1 MRDPEHEDEVL
12 GKAYDSRLMGRLWA
26 FTRPHSRL
34 VLATCALFPAV
45 ALLELSQPYLIKIAI
60 DDHILRRD
68 WAGLGGV
75 AALFLLVLVALYA
88 LRATQA
94 YLTQLT
100 GQRVI
105 HDLRAALFA
114 HLQRQDARFYDRS
127 PVGRLMTRVLND
139 GEAIQELFTSGA
151 VALLGDVVVLTGVVV
166 IMLGMNW
173 KLALVTFA
181 LVPLLVLAAVYFR
194 LRARDSYRVVRTRLA
209 RMNAF
214 LQESLQGM
222 SVIQLFARE
231 ARERETFGQLSGAL
245 RAGQFRSTFYDAS
258 LYATVE
264 ALGSAAVAL
273 LLWYG
278 GGQVVTGALTFGGL
292 VAFLEY
298 TGRFFLPI
306 RDLGAKYTVMQ
317 AAMVSAERIFALLD
331 TQPSITSPPRGNG
344 SSGMQLQGEAQPK
357 ASRADIRKDAP
368 VATPPSADSS
378 SGVQS
383 LGEAQPKASRADT
396 RKEAPVATPQTPAIE
411 FRNVWFAYEG
421 EQWVLRDC
429 SFTLASGERVAL
441 VGPTGEGK
449 TTIARLMIRA
459 YDVVRGRVLVD
470 GVDVREWNLQTL
482 RRHVGLVPQEVFL
495 FSGTVEDNLRLA
507 GNGAVDR
514 PAIERALE
522 AANAERFVAALP
534 RGLREELRE
543 RGVNLSQGQRQ
554 LLAIARA
561 IIYNPRVLALDEAT
575 SSIDP
580 ESEAL
585 VRVGLARLLE
595 GRTSLVIA
603 HRLSTIQ
610 RADRILVLHRG
621 EIREA
626 GGHAEL
632 LALGG
637 LYSRLY
643 ELQFGL
649 GRT

>member
-1 MRDPEHEDEVL
+1 
-12 GKAYDSRLMGRLWA
+12 
-26 FTRPHSRL
+26 
-34 VLATCALFPAV
+34 
-45 ALLELSQPYLIKIAI
+45 
-60 DDHILRRD
+60 
-68 WAGLGGV
+68 
-75 AALFLLVLVALYA
+75 
-88 LRATQA
+88 
-94 YLTQLT
+94 
-100 GQRVI
+100 
-105 HDLRAALFA
+105 
-114 HLQRQDARFYDRS
+114 
-127 PVGRLMTRVLND
+127 
-139 GEAIQELFTSGA
+139 
-151 VALLGDVVVLTGVVV
+151 
-166 IMLGMNW
+166 
-173 KLALVTFA
+173 
-181 LVPLLVLAAVYFR
+181 
-194 LRARDSYRVVRTRLA
+194 
-209 RMNAF
+209 
-214 LQESLQGM
+214 
-222 SVIQLFARE
+222 
-231 ARERETFGQLSGAL
+231 
-245 RAGQFRSTFYDAS
+245 
-258 LYATVE
+258 
-264 ALGSAAVAL
+264 
-273 LLWYG
+273 
-278 GGQVVTGALTFGGL
+278 
-292 VAFLEY
+292 EY

-317 AAMVSAERIFALLD
+317 AAMVSAERVFALLD
-331 TQPSITSPPRGNG
+331 THPTIVSTG
-344 SSGMQLQGEAQPK
+344 QLLDEAQPQ
-357 ASRADIRKDAP
+357 ASRAP
-368 VATPPSADSS
+368 F
-378 SGVQS
+378 GEVQP
-383 LGEAQPKASRADT
+383 QASRADT
-396 RKEAPVATPQTPAIE
+396 KSEVPAAPPRRMPIPAVE

-429 SFTLASGERVAL
+429 SFTLAPGEQVAL

-459 YDVVRGRVLVD
+459 YDVSRGQVLVD
-470 GVDVREWNLQTL
+470 GVDVREWELRTL

-507 GNGAVDR
+507 GRGDADSAAIAGAL
-514 PAIERALE
+514 A

-534 RGLREELRE
+534 RGLGEELRE

-585 VRVGLARLLE
+585 VRVGLGRLLE

-621 EIREA
+621 RIREA

-649 GRT
+649 GRA

>member
-1 MRDPEHEDEVL
+1 MREPGQEDEVL
-12 GKAYDSRLMGRLWA
+12 GKAYDARLMRRLWA
-26 FTRPHSRL
+26 FTRPHTRL

-45 ALLELSQPYLIKIAI
+45 AVLELIQPYLIKVAI

-75 AALFLLVLVALYA
+75 AALFLLVLLGLYA
-88 LRATQA
+88 LRAAQA

-139 GEAIQELFTSGA
+139 GEAIQELFTSGL
-151 VALLGDVVVLTGVVV
+151 VSLLGDVVVLTGVVV

-181 LVPLLVLAAVYFR
+181 LVPLLVLAAAYFR
-194 LRARDSYRVVRTRLA
+194 VRARDSYRVVRTRLA

-231 ARERETFGQLSGAL
+231 ARERETFAQLSGAL

-298 TGRFFLPI
+298 TGRFYLPI

-317 AAMVSAERIFALLD
+317 AAVVSAERIFGLLD
-331 TQPSITSPPRGNG
+331 THPSITSPTPADG
-344 SSGMQLQGEAQPK
+344 SVDRQLQGEAQPK
-357 ASRADIRKDAP
+357 ASRADTK
-368 VATPPSADSS
+368 
-378 SGVQS
+378 
-383 LGEAQPKASRADT
+383 
-396 RKEAPVATPQTPAIE
+396 KEAPVATPPTPTPAVE
-411 FRNVWFAYEG
+411 FKNVWFAYEG

-429 SFTLASGERVAL
+429 SFTIAPGERVAL

-470 GVDVREWNLQTL
+470 GVDVREWDLQTL

-495 FSGTVEDNLRLA
+495 FSGTVEDNLRLT

-580 ESEAL
+580 ESEAR

-649 GRT
+649 GRS

>member
-1 MRDPEHEDEVL
+1 MREPGQEDEVL
-12 GKAYDSRLMGRLWA
+12 GKAYDARLMRRLWA
-26 FTRPHSRL
+26 FTRPHTRL

-45 ALLELSQPYLIKIAI
+45 ALLELIQPYLIKVAI

-75 AALFLLVLVALYA
+75 AALFLLVLLALYA
-88 LRATQA
+88 LRAAQA

-114 HLQRQDARFYDRS
+114 HLQSQDARFYDRS

-139 GEAIQELFTSGA
+139 GEAIQELFTSGL
-151 VALLGDVVVLTGVVV
+151 VSLLGDVVVLTGVVV

-181 LVPLLVLAAVYFR
+181 LVPLLVLAAAYFR
-194 LRARDSYRVVRTRLA
+194 VRARDSYRVVRTRLA

-231 ARERETFGQLSGAL
+231 ARERETFAQLSGAL

-298 TGRFFLPI
+298 TGRFYLPI

-317 AAMVSAERIFALLD
+317 AAVVSAERIFGLLD
-331 TQPSITSPPRGNG
+331 TRPSITSPVPADGG
-344 SSGMQLQGEAQPK
+344 PGVQVLGEAQPE
-357 ASRADIRKDAP
+357 ASRFA
-368 VATPPSADSS
+368 S
-378 SGVQS
+378 
-383 LGEAQPKASRADT
+383 GEAQPKASRADT
-396 RKEAPVATPQTPAIE
+396 KKEAPVATPPTPTPAVE
-411 FRNVWFAYEG
+411 FKNVWFAYEG

-429 SFTLASGERVAL
+429 SFTLAPGERVAL

-459 YDVVRGRVLVD
+459 YEVVRGRVLVD
-470 GVDVREWNLQTL
+470 GVDVREWDLQTL

-580 ESEAL
+580 ESEAR

-649 GRT
+649 GRS

>member
-1 MRDPEHEDEVL
+1 MRDPEPEDEVL
-12 GKAYDSRLMGRLWA
+12 GKAYDARLMGRLWG
-26 FTRPHSRL
+26 FTRPHMRL
-34 VLATCALFPAV
+34 VLATCALFPAI

-75 AALFLLVLVALYA
+75 AGLFLLVLVALYA
-88 LRATQA
+88 LRAAQA

-114 HLQRQDARFYDRS
+114 QLQRQDARFYDRS
-127 PVGRLMTRVLND
+127 PVGRLMTRILND

-173 KLALVTFA
+173 QLALVTFA
-181 LVPLLVLAAVYFR
+181 LVPLLGLAAAYFR
-194 LRARDSYRVVRTRLA
+194 VRARDSYRMVRTRLA

-231 ARERETFGQLSGAL
+231 TRERVTFAQLSGAL

-331 TQPSITSPPRGNG
+331 THPSITSPARTATAPVSADG
-344 SSGMQLQGEAQPK
+344 SPGKQLQGEAQSK
-357 ASRADIRKDAP
+357 ASR
-368 VATPPSADSS
+368 
-378 SGVQS
+378 S
-383 LGEAQPKASRADT
+383 LPGEAQPEASRTDT
-396 RKEAPVATPQTPAIE
+396 RKEATPATPQTPAVE
-411 FRNVWFAYEG
+411 FRHVWFAYEG

-429 SFTLASGERVAL
+429 SFTLAPGERVAL

-449 TTIARLMIRA
+449 TTIARLMGRA
-459 YDVVRGRVLVD
+459 YDVTRGRVLVD
-470 GVDVREWNLQTL
+470 GVDVREWDLRTL
-482 RRHVGLVPQEVFL
+482 RRHVGLVPQEAFL

-507 GNGAVDR
+507 GDGTVDR

-534 RGLREELRE
+534 RGLGEELRE
-543 RGVNLSQGQRQ
+543 RGANLSQGQRQ

-580 ESEAL
+580 EAEAQ
-585 VRVGLARLLE
+585 VRIGLARLLE

-610 RADRILVLHRG
+610 RADRIMVLHHG

-626 GGHAEL
+626 GAHAAL

-643 ELQFGL
+643 ELQFGV
-649 GRT
+649 GRA

>member
-1 MRDPEHEDEVL
+1 MRDVEPDDEIL
-12 GKAYDSRLMGRLWA
+12 GKAYDARLMRRLWA
-26 FTRPHSRL
+26 FTRPHAGL
-34 VLATCALFPAV
+34 VLGTCALFPAL
-45 ALLELSQPYLIKIAI
+45 ALLELAQPYLVKIAI
-60 DDHILRRD
+60 DEHILRRD
-68 WAGLGGV
+68 WAGLGRV
-75 AALFLLVLVALYA
+75 AGLFLLLLIGLYA
-88 LRATQA
+88 LRAAQA

-105 HDLRAALFA
+105 RDLRAALFS
-114 HLQRQDARFYDRS
+114 HLQRQDAAFFDRS
-127 PVGRLMTRVLND
+127 PVGRLMTRMLND
-139 GEAIQELFTSGA
+139 GEAIQELFTSGL
-151 VALLGDVVVLTGVVV
+151 VALLGDVVTLTGVVV

-181 LVPLLVLAAVYFR
+181 LVPLLVLAAGYFR
-194 LRARDSYRVVRTRLA
+194 LRARDSYRVVRTRVA

-231 ARERETFGQLSGAL
+231 ARERQMFAGLSGAL
-245 RAGQFRSTFYDAS
+245 RRGQFRSTFYDAS

-306 RDLGAKYTVMQ
+306 RDLGAKYAVMQ
-317 AAMVSAERIFALLD
+317 AATVSAERVFGLLD
-331 TQPSITSPPRGNG
+331 SPPSITSPG
-344 SSGMQLQGEAQPK
+344 
-357 ASRADIRKDAP
+357 AP
-368 VATPPSADSS
+368 AAT
-378 SGVQS
+378 
-383 LGEAQPKASRADT
+383 R
-396 RKEAPVATPQTPAIE
+396 PVPGPGTPAVE

-429 SFTLASGERVAL
+429 SFTLAPGEQVAL

-459 YDVVRGRVLVD
+459 YDVARGQVLID
-470 GVDVREWNLQTL
+470 GVDVREWALPTL
-482 RRHVGLVPQEVFL
+482 RRHVGLIPQEPFL
-495 FSGTVEDNLRLA
+495 FAGTVEDNLRLA
-507 GNGAVDR
+507 GDGGVDR
-514 PAIERALE
+514 AAVERALT
-522 AANAERFVAALP
+522 AANAERFVTALP
-534 RGLREELRE
+534 RGLGEDLRE

-575 SSIDP
+575 SSVDP

-585 VRVGLARLLE
+585 VRAGLARLLE
-595 GRTSLVIA
+595 GRTSVVIA

-621 EIREA
+621 QIREA
-626 GGHAEL
+626 GGHADL

-649 GRT
+649 GRR

>member
-1 MRDPEHEDEVL
+1 MREPEHEDEVL

-26 FTRPHSRL
+26 FTRPHTRL

-181 LVPLLVLAAVYFR
+181 LVPLLVLAAAYFR
-194 LRARDSYRVVRTRLA
+194 VRARDSYRVVRTRLA

-214 LQESLQGM
+214 LQESLQGI

-231 ARERETFGQLSGAL
+231 ARERATFGQLSGAL

-331 TQPSITSPPRGNG
+331 THPSITSPPADG
-344 SSGMQLQGEAQPK
+344 SSGRQLQGEAQPK
-357 ASRADIRKDAP
+357 ASRADTRKEAP
-368 VATPPSADSS
+368 VATPPPADGS
-378 SGVQS
+378 SGRQ
-383 LGEAQPKASRADT
+383 LQGEAQPKASRADT
-396 RKEAPVATPQTPAIE
+396 RKEAPVATPQTPAVE

-621 EIREA
+621 EIWEA

>member
-1 MRDPEHEDEVL
+1 MHDHEPDDEIL
-12 GKAYDSRLMGRLWA
+12 GRAYDARLMGRLWA
-26 FTRPHSRL
+26 FTRPHVRL

-45 ALLELSQPYLIKIAI
+45 TLLELSQPYLVKVAI
-60 DDHILRRD
+60 DEHILRRD
-68 WAGLGGV
+68 WAGLGSI
-75 AALFLLVLVALYA
+75 AALFLLVLIGLYV
-88 LRATQA
+88 LRAGQA

-105 HDLRAALFA
+105 GDLRAALFA
-114 HLQRQDARFYDRS
+114 HLQRQDARFFDKS
-127 PVGRLMTRVLND
+127 PVGRLMTRILND
-139 GEAIQELFTSGA
+139 GEAIQELFTSGL
-151 VALLGDVVVLTGVVV
+151 VTLVGDVVTLIGVVV
-166 IMLGMNW
+166 VMLGMDW
-173 KLALVTFA
+173 RLALVTFA
-181 LVPLLVLAAVYFR
+181 LVPVLVLAAGYFR

-231 ARERETFGQLSGAL
+231 ERERQMFGELSGAL
-245 RAGQFRSTFYDAS
+245 RRGQFRSTFYDAS

-278 GGQVVTGALTFGGL
+278 GGQVVTGSLTFGAL

-298 TGRFFLPI
+298 TSRFFLPI

-317 AAMVSAERIFALLD
+317 AAMVSAERVFGLLD
-331 TQPSITSPPRGNG
+331 SLPTIVSPPDV
-344 SSGMQLQGEAQPK
+344 ST
-357 ASRADIRKDAP
+357 P
-368 VATPPSADSS
+368 VAA
-378 SGVQS
+378 
-383 LGEAQPKASRADT
+383 RA
-396 RKEAPVATPQTPAIE
+396 AGTPAVE
-411 FRNVWFAYEG
+411 LRNVWFAYEG
-421 EQWVLRDC
+421 EEWVLQDC
-429 SFTLASGERVAL
+429 SFTVATGEQVAL

-449 TTIARLMIRA
+449 TTIARLLIRA
-459 YDVVRGRVLVD
+459 YDVTRGQVLVD
-470 GVDVREWNLQTL
+470 GVDVREWRLETL
-482 RRHVGLVPQEVFL
+482 RRHVGLIPQEPFL
-495 FSGTVEDNLRLA
+495 FSGTVEENLLVA
-507 GNGAVDR
+507 GDGTRDEAALR
-514 PAIERALE
+514 RALA
-522 AANAERFVAALP
+522 AANAGRLVDALP
-534 RGLREELRE
+534 HGLREELRE

-585 VRVGLARLLE
+585 VRAGVARLLE
-595 GRTSLVIA
+595 GRTSVIIA

-621 EIREA
+621 QIREA
-626 GGHAEL
+626 GGHVEL
-632 LALGG
+632 LARGG

-643 ELQFGL
+643 ELQFGMD
-649 GRT
+649 RT

>member
-1 MRDPEHEDEVL
+1 
-12 GKAYDSRLMGRLWA
+12 
-26 FTRPHSRL
+26 
-34 VLATCALFPAV
+34 
-45 ALLELSQPYLIKIAI
+45 
-60 DDHILRRD
+60 
-68 WAGLGGV
+68 
-75 AALFLLVLVALYA
+75 
-88 LRATQA
+88 
-94 YLTQLT
+94 
-100 GQRVI
+100 
-105 HDLRAALFA
+105 
-114 HLQRQDARFYDRS
+114 
-127 PVGRLMTRVLND
+127 
-139 GEAIQELFTSGA
+139 
-151 VALLGDVVVLTGVVV
+151 
-166 IMLGMNW
+166 
-173 KLALVTFA
+173 
-181 LVPLLVLAAVYFR
+181 
-194 LRARDSYRVVRTRLA
+194 VVRTRLA

-231 ARERETFGQLSGAL
+231 ERERQMFAELSGAL
-245 RAGQFRSTFYDAS
+245 RRGQFRSTSYDAS

-298 TGRFFLPI
+298 TARFFLPI

-317 AAMVSAERIFALLD
+317 AAMVSAERVFGLLD
-331 TQPSITSPPRGNG
+331 SRPTITSPERAGRFAAAPR
-344 SSGMQLQGEAQPK
+344 
-357 ASRADIRKDAP
+357 AP
-368 VATPPSADSS
+368 
-378 SGVQS
+378 G
-383 LGEAQPKASRADT
+383 
-396 RKEAPVATPQTPAIE
+396 TPAVQ
-411 FRNVWFAYEG
+411 FKNVWFAYEG

-429 SFTLASGERVAL
+429 SFTLAPGEQVAL

-459 YDVVRGRVLVD
+459 YDVTRGQVLID
-470 GVDVREWNLQTL
+470 GVDAREWELRTL
-482 RRHVGLVPQEVFL
+482 RRHAGLIPQEPFL

-507 GNGAVDR
+507 RDGAAD
-514 PAIERALE
+514 PATVERALA

-534 RGLREELRE
+534 RGLAEELRE

-580 ESEAL
+580 ESEAM
-585 VRVGLARLLE
+585 VRAGLARLLE

-621 EIREA
+621 QIRESGA
-626 GGHAEL
+626 HAEL

-649 GRT
+649 GRA

>member
-1 MRDPEHEDEVL
+1 MRDFEQDDEIL
-12 GKAYDSRLMGRLWA
+12 GKAYDARLMRRLWA
-26 FTRPHSRL
+26 FTRPHVGL
-34 VLATCALFPAV
+34 VLATCALFPALTV
-45 ALLELSQPYLIKIAI
+45 LELAQPYLVKIAI
-60 DDHILRRD
+60 DEHILRGD
-68 WAGLGGV
+68 WGGLAGV
-75 AALFLLVLVALYA
+75 ASLFLLVLLVLYV
-88 LRATQA
+88 LRAAQA

-105 HDLRAALFA
+105 GDLRAALFA
-114 HLQRQDARFYDRS
+114 HLQRQDAKFFDRS
-127 PVGRLMTRVLND
+127 PVGRLMTRILND
-139 GEAIQELFTSGA
+139 GEAIQELFTSGL
-151 VALLGDVVVLTGVVV
+151 VALLGDVVTLAGVVV

-181 LVPLLVLAAVYFR
+181 LVPLLVLAAGYFR
-194 LRARDSYRVVRTRLA
+194 VRARDSYRVVRTRLA

-222 SVIQLFARE
+222 SVVQLFARE
-231 ARERETFGQLSGAL
+231 ERERQMFAELSAAL
-245 RAGQFRSTFYDAS
+245 RRGQFRSTFYDAS

-278 GGQVVTGALTFGGL
+278 GGQVVAGALTFGGL

-298 TGRFFLPI
+298 TARFFLPI

-317 AAMVSAERIFALLD
+317 AAMVSAERVFGLLD
-331 TQPSITSPPRGNG
+331 AQPTITSAPR
-344 SSGMQLQGEAQPK
+344 
-357 ASRADIRKDAP
+357 RARFATAP
-368 VATPPSADSS
+368 RAPATPA
-378 SGVQS
+378 VHF
-383 LGEAQPKASRADT
+383 K
-396 RKEAPVATPQTPAIE
+396 
-411 FRNVWFAYEG
+411 NVWFAYEG

-429 SFTLASGERVAL
+429 SFTLAPGEQVAL

-449 TTIARLMIRA
+449 TTIARLMMRA
-459 YDVVRGRVLVD
+459 YDVTRGQVLID
-470 GVDVREWNLQTL
+470 GVDAREWELPTL
-482 RRHVGLVPQEVFL
+482 RRHVGLIPQEPFL

-507 GNGAVDR
+507 GDGAADR
-514 PAIERALE
+514 ATVERALA

-534 RGLREELRE
+534 RGLGEELRE

-580 ESEAL
+580 ESEAM
-585 VRVGLARLLE
+585 VRAGLARLLE

-621 EIREA
+621 QIRESGA
-626 GGHAEL
+626 HADL
-632 LALGG
+632 LARGG

-649 GRT
+649 GRA

>member
-1 MRDPEHEDEVL
+1 MSGPRQLNIFEHDDEVL
-12 GKAYDSRLMGRLWA
+12 GKAYDARLMRRLWA
-26 FTRPHSRL
+26 FTRPHLRL
-34 VLATCALFPAV
+34 VLATCALFPLI
-45 ALLELSQPYLIKIAI
+45 ALLELAQPYLVKIAI

-68 WAGLGGV
+68 WAGLGWIAAAFLGV
-75 AALFLLVLVALYA
+75 LLALYA
-88 LRATQA
+88 LRAAQA

-114 HLQRQDARFYDRS
+114 HLQRQDAAFYDRS

-139 GEAIQELFTSGA
+139 GEAIQELFTSGV

-181 LVPLLVLAAVYFR
+181 LVPLLVLAAAYFR
-194 LRARDSYRVVRTRLA
+194 LRARDSYRIVRTRLA
-209 RMNAF
+209 RLNAF
-214 LQESLQGM
+214 LQESLLGM

-231 ARERETFGQLSGAL
+231 ARERETFAGLSGAL

-317 AAMVSAERIFALLD
+317 AAMVSAERIFGLLD
-331 TQPSITSPPRGNG
+331 SHPSITSP
-344 SSGMQLQGEAQPK
+344 A
-357 ASRADIRKDAP
+357 AP
-368 VATPPSADSS
+368 PAARRPGA
-378 SGVQS
+378 
-383 LGEAQPKASRADT
+383 
-396 RKEAPVATPQTPAIE
+396 APAVE

-429 SFTLASGERVAL
+429 SFSLAPGERVAL

-459 YDVVRGRVLVD
+459 HDVARGQVLVN
-470 GVDVREWNLQTL
+470 GVDVREWDLASL

-507 GNGAVDR
+507 GRDR
-514 PAIERALE
+514 AAIEEAL
-522 AANAERFVAALP
+522 AAAGADRFVAALP
-534 RGLREELRE
+534 RGLGEELRE
-543 RGVNLSQGQRQ
+543 RGLNLSQGQRQ

-595 GRTSLVIA
+595 GRTSVIIA

-621 EIREA
+621 RIREA

-632 LALGG
+632 LAQGG
-637 LYSRLY
+637 LYARLH

-649 GRT
+649 ERS

>member
-1 MRDPEHEDEVL
+1 MRDLEPEDEIL
-12 GKAYDSRLMGRLWA
+12 GRAYDARVMRRVWA
-26 FTRPHSRL
+26 FTRPHVRL
-34 VLATCALFPAV
+34 VLVTCALFPAV
-45 ALLELSQPYLIKIAI
+45 ALMELAQPYLVKIAI
-60 DDHILRRD
+60 DEHILRRD
-68 WAGLGGV
+68 WAGLGRI
-75 AALFLLVLVALYA
+75 ALLFLLLLIVLYA
-88 LRATQA
+88 LRAAQA

-114 HLQRQDARFYDRS
+114 HLQRQDARFFDRM
-127 PVGRLMTRVLND
+127 PVGRLMTRLLND
-139 GEAIQELFTSGA
+139 GEAIQELFTSGL
-151 VALLGDVVVLTGVVV
+151 VSLLGDVVTLTGVVV

-181 LVPLLVLAAVYFR
+181 LVPVLVIAAGYFR
-194 LRARDSYRVVRTRLA
+194 VRARASYRVVRTRLA

-231 ARERETFGQLSGAL
+231 ARERQLFGDLSGAL
-245 RAGQFRSTFYDAS
+245 RRGQFRSTFYDAS

-317 AAMVSAERIFALLD
+317 AATVSAERVFGLLD
-331 TQPSITSPPRGNG
+331 TEPTITSPP
-344 SSGMQLQGEAQPK
+344 P
-357 ASRADIRKDAP
+357 RAEPSAGAG
-368 VATPPSADSS
+368 ATP
-378 SGVQS
+378 
-383 LGEAQPKASRADT
+383 R
-396 RKEAPVATPQTPAIE
+396 PAAVE

-429 SFTLASGERVAL
+429 SFRLAPGEDVAL

-449 TTIARLMIRA
+449 TTVARLLIRA
-459 YDVVRGRVLVD
+459 YDVTRGQVLVD
-470 GVDVREWNLQTL
+470 GVDVREWDLQTL
-482 RRHVGLVPQEVFL
+482 RRHVGLIPQEVFL

-507 GNGAVDR
+507 GDAPVDAAAVDR
-514 PAIERALE
+514 AL
-522 AANAERFVAALP
+522 AAAGADRFVATLP
-534 RGLREELRE
+534 RGRGEELRE
-543 RGVNLSQGQRQ
+543 RGLNLSQGQRQ

-585 VRVGLARLLE
+585 VRVGIARLVE

-610 RADRILVLHRG
+610 RADRIMVLHRG
-621 EIREA
+621 QIREA
-626 GGHAEL
+626 GRHAEL

-649 GRT
+649 ERT

>member
-1 MRDPEHEDEVL
+1 MREPGQEDEVL
-12 GKAYDSRLMGRLWA
+12 GKAYDARLMRRLWA
-26 FTRPHSRL
+26 FTRPHTRL

-45 ALLELSQPYLIKIAI
+45 AVLELIQPYLIKVAI

-75 AALFLLVLVALYA
+75 AALFLLVLLALYA
-88 LRATQA
+88 LRAAQA

-139 GEAIQELFTSGA
+139 GEAIQELFTSGL
-151 VALLGDVVVLTGVVV
+151 VSLLGDVVVLTGVVV

-181 LVPLLVLAAVYFR
+181 LVPLLVLAAAYFR
-194 LRARDSYRVVRTRLA
+194 VRARDSYRVVRTRLA

-231 ARERETFGQLSGAL
+231 ARERETFAQLSGAL

-298 TGRFFLPI
+298 TGRFYLPI

-317 AAMVSAERIFALLD
+317 AAVVSAERIFGLLD
-331 TQPSITSPPRGNG
+331 THPSITSPTPADGGVDR
-344 SSGMQLQGEAQPK
+344 QLQGE
-357 ASRADIRKDAP
+357 
-368 VATPPSADSS
+368 V
-378 SGVQS
+378 
-383 LGEAQPKASRADT
+383 QPKASRADT
-396 RKEAPVATPQTPAIE
+396 KKEAPVATPPTPTPAVE
-411 FRNVWFAYEG
+411 FKNVWFAYEG

-429 SFTLASGERVAL
+429 SFTIAPGERVAL

-470 GVDVREWNLQTL
+470 GVDVREWDLQTL

-495 FSGTVEDNLRLA
+495 FSGTVEDNLRLT

-580 ESEAL
+580 ESEAR

-649 GRT
+649 GRS

>member
-1 MRDPEHEDEVL
+1 MREPGQEDEVL
-12 GKAYDSRLMGRLWA
+12 GKAYDARVMRRLWA
-26 FTRPHSRL
+26 FTRPHTRL

-45 ALLELSQPYLIKIAI
+45 ALLELIQPYLIKVAI

-75 AALFLLVLVALYA
+75 AALFLLVLLALYA
-88 LRATQA
+88 LRAAQA

-139 GEAIQELFTSGA
+139 GEAIQELFTSGL
-151 VALLGDVVVLTGVVV
+151 VSLLGDVVVLTGVVV

-181 LVPLLVLAAVYFR
+181 LVPLLVLAAAYFR
-194 LRARDSYRVVRTRLA
+194 VRARDSYRVVRTRLA

-231 ARERETFGQLSGAL
+231 ARERETFAQLSGAL

-298 TGRFFLPI
+298 TGRFYLPI

-317 AAMVSAERIFALLD
+317 AAVVSAERIFGLLD
-331 TQPSITSPPRGNG
+331 THPSITSPVPADG
-344 SSGMQLQGEAQPK
+344 SPGRQL
-357 ASRADIRKDAP
+357 R
-368 VATPPSADSS
+368 
-378 SGVQS
+378 
-383 LGEAQPKASRADT
+383 GEAQPKASRADT
-396 RKEAPVATPQTPAIE
+396 RKEAPVATPQTPAVE

-429 SFTLASGERVAL
+429 SFTLAPGERVAL

-459 YDVVRGRVLVD
+459 YDVARGRVLVD
-470 GVDVREWNLQTL
+470 GVDVREWDLQTL

-580 ESEAL
+580 ESEAR

-649 GRT
+649 GRS

>member
-1 MRDPEHEDEVL
+1 MRDFEPDDEIL
-12 GKAYDSRLMGRLWA
+12 GKAYDARLMRRLWA
-26 FTRPHSRL
+26 FTRPHVGL
-34 VLATCALFPAV
+34 VVATCSLFPV
-45 ALLELSQPYLIKIAI
+45 LTLLELAQPYLVKIAI
-60 DDHILRRD
+60 DEHILRGD

-75 AALFLLVLVALYA
+75 AGLFLLVLLVLYV
-88 LRATQA
+88 LRAAHA

-105 HDLRAALFA
+105 GDLRAALFA
-114 HLQRQDARFYDRS
+114 HLQRQDAKFFDRS

-139 GEAIQELFTSGA
+139 GEAIQELFTSGL
-151 VALLGDVVVLTGVVV
+151 VALLGDVVTLTGVVV

-181 LVPLLVLAAVYFR
+181 LVPLLVLAAGYFR
-194 LRARDSYRVVRTRLA
+194 VRARDSYRVVRTRLA

-231 ARERETFGQLSGAL
+231 ERERQMFAELSGAL
-245 RAGQFRSTFYDAS
+245 RRGQFRSTFYDAS
-258 LYATVE
+258 LYAAVE

-298 TGRFFLPI
+298 TARFFLPI

-317 AAMVSAERIFALLD
+317 AAMVSAERVFGLLD
-331 TQPSITSPPRGNG
+331 SQPTITSPAPAGRSATTPR
-344 SSGMQLQGEAQPK
+344 
-357 ASRADIRKDAP
+357 AP
-368 VATPPSADSS
+368 ATPA
-378 SGVQS
+378 VQF
-383 LGEAQPKASRADT
+383 K
-396 RKEAPVATPQTPAIE
+396 
-411 FRNVWFAYEG
+411 NVWFAYES

-429 SFTLASGERVAL
+429 SFTLAPGEQVAL

-459 YDVVRGRVLVD
+459 YDVTRGQLLID
-470 GVDVREWNLQTL
+470 GVDAREWELRTL
-482 RRHVGLVPQEVFL
+482 RRHVGLIPQEPFL

-507 GNGAVDR
+507 GDGAADR
-514 PAIERALE
+514 ATVERALA

-534 RGLREELRE
+534 RGLAEELRE

-580 ESEAL
+580 ESEAM
-585 VRVGLARLLE
+585 VRAGLARLLE

-621 EIREA
+621 QIRESGA
-626 GGHAEL
+626 HAEL
-632 LALGG
+632 LARGG

-649 GRT
+649 GQV

>member
-1 MRDPEHEDEVL
+1 MRDFEHDDEVL
-12 GKAYDSRLMGRLWA
+12 GRAYDARLMRRLWA
-26 FTRPHSRL
+26 FTRPHVGL
-34 VLATCALFPAV
+34 VLVTCALFPAV
-45 ALLELSQPYLIKIAI
+45 SLLELAQPYLVKIAI
-60 DDHILRRD
+60 DAHILRRD
-68 WAGLGGV
+68 WAGLGRV
-75 AALFLLVLVALYA
+75 AGLFLLLLIGLYV
-88 LRATQA
+88 LRAAQA

-114 HLQRQDARFYDRS
+114 HLQRQDSAFFDRN

-139 GEAIQELFTSGA
+139 GEAIQELFTSGL
-151 VALLGDVVVLTGVVV
+151 VALLGDVVTLTGVVV

-181 LVPLLVLAAVYFR
+181 LVPVLAVAAAYFR

-214 LQESLQGM
+214 LQESLLGM

-231 ARERETFGQLSGAL
+231 ARERELFAGLSGAY
-245 RAGQFRSTFYDAS
+245 RRGQFRSTFYDAS
-258 LYATVE
+258 LYAAVE
-264 ALGSAAVAL
+264 AIGSAAVAL

-298 TGRFFLPI
+298 TSRFFLPI

-317 AAMVSAERIFALLD
+317 AAMVSAERVFGLLD
-331 TQPSITSPPRGNG
+331 THPSVT
-344 SSGMQLQGEAQPK
+344 
-357 ASRADIRKDAP
+357 AP
-368 VATPPSADSS
+368 ATARRVAGPVKT
-378 SGVQS
+378 
-383 LGEAQPKASRADT
+383 ADT
-396 RKEAPVATPQTPAIE
+396 PAVE
-411 FRNVWFAYEG
+411 FKNVWFAYEG

-429 SFTLASGERVAL
+429 SFTLASGEQVAL

-449 TTIARLMIRA
+449 TTIARLMTRA
-459 YDVVRGRVLVD
+459 YDVARGQVLVD
-470 GVDVREWNLQTL
+470 GVDVREWALQTL
-482 RRHVGLVPQEVFL
+482 RRHVGLIPQEVFL
-495 FSGTVEDNLRLA
+495 FSGTVQDNLRLA
-507 GNGAVDR
+507 GDGLVD
-514 PAIERALE
+514 PAAAERALA
-522 AANAERFVAALP
+522 AANAERFVSALP
-534 RGLREELRE
+534 RGIHEELRE

-585 VRVGLARLLE
+585 VRAGLARLLE
-595 GRTSLVIA
+595 GRTGLVIA

-621 EIREA
+621 KIRES

>member
-1 MRDPEHEDEVL
+1 MREPGQEDEVL
-12 GKAYDSRLMGRLWA
+12 GKAYDARLMRRLWA
-26 FTRPHSRL
+26 FTRPHTRL

-45 ALLELSQPYLIKIAI
+45 ALLELIQPYLIKVAI

-75 AALFLLVLVALYA
+75 AALCLLVLLALYA
-88 LRATQA
+88 LRAAQA

-139 GEAIQELFTSGA
+139 GEAIQELFTSGL
-151 VALLGDVVVLTGVVV
+151 VSLLGDVVVLTGVVV

-181 LVPLLVLAAVYFR
+181 LVPLLVLAAAYFR
-194 LRARDSYRVVRTRLA
+194 VRARDSYRVVRTRLA

-231 ARERETFGQLSGAL
+231 ARERETFAQLSGAL

-264 ALGSAAVAL
+264 ALGSAA
-273 LLWYG
+273 
-278 GGQVVTGALTFGGL
+278 
-292 VAFLEY
+292 
-298 TGRFFLPI
+298 
-306 RDLGAKYTVMQ
+306 
-317 AAMVSAERIFALLD
+317 RIFGLLD
-331 TQPSITSPPRGNG
+331 THPSITSPTPADG
-344 SSGMQLQGEAQPK
+344 SVDRQLQGEAQPK
-357 ASRADIRKDAP
+357 ASRADTK
-368 VATPPSADSS
+368 
-378 SGVQS
+378 
-383 LGEAQPKASRADT
+383 
-396 RKEAPVATPQTPAIE
+396 KEAPVATPPTPTPAVE
-411 FRNVWFAYEG
+411 FKNVWFAYEG

-429 SFTLASGERVAL
+429 SFTIAPGERVAL

-470 GVDVREWNLQTL
+470 GVDVREWDLQTL

-495 FSGTVEDNLRLA
+495 FSGTVEDNLRLT

-580 ESEAL
+580 ESEAR

-649 GRT
+649 GR

>member
-1 MRDPEHEDEVL
+1 MRDAEPDDEIL
-12 GKAYDSRLMGRLWA
+12 GRAYDARLMRRVWA
-26 FTRPHSRL
+26 FTRPHARL
-34 VLATCALFPAV
+34 VLITAALFPAV
-45 ALLELSQPYLIKIAI
+45 ALLELTQPYLVKIAI
-60 DDHILRRD
+60 DGHILRRD
-68 WAGLGGV
+68 WPGLGRV
-75 AALFLLVLVALYA
+75 ALLFLLLLVGLYV
-88 LRATQA
+88 LRAAQA

-105 HDLRAALFA
+105 HDLRAALFS

-127 PVGRLMTRVLND
+127 PVGRLMTRLLND
-139 GEAIQELFTSGA
+139 GEAIQELFTSGL
-151 VALLGDVVVLTGVVV
+151 VSLLGDVVTLTGVVV

-181 LVPLLVLAAVYFR
+181 LVPLLVLAAGYFR
-194 LRARDSYRVVRTRLA
+194 VRARASYRVVRTRLA

-231 ARERETFGQLSGAL
+231 ARERRMFEELSGAL
-245 RAGQFRSTFYDAS
+245 RHGQFRSTFYDAS
-258 LYATVE
+258 LYASVE
-264 ALGSAAVAL
+264 ALGAAAVAL

-278 GGQVVTGALTFGGL
+278 GGQVVAGALTFGGL

-317 AAMVSAERIFALLD
+317 AAMVSAERVFALLD
-331 TQPSITSPPRGNG
+331 
-344 SSGMQLQGEAQPK
+344 AQPTIVSGPERRPETRTDV
-357 ASRADIRKDAP
+357 AGRAGPMGGPAGRRVAP
-368 VATPPSADSS
+368 AVE
-378 SGVQS
+378 
-383 LGEAQPKASRADT
+383 L
-396 RKEAPVATPQTPAIE
+396 
-411 FRNVWFAYEG
+411 RNVWFAYEG

-429 SFTLASGERVAL
+429 SFQLAPGEQVAL

-449 TTIARLMIRA
+449 TTIARLMTRA
-459 YDVVRGRVLVD
+459 YDVTRGQVLVD
-470 GVDVREWNLQTL
+470 GVDVREWDLRAL
-482 RRHVGLVPQEVFL
+482 RRHVGLIPQEVFL

-507 GNGAVDR
+507 DDGAVDR
-514 PAIERALE
+514 AAVERAL
-522 AANAERFVAALP
+522 AAASADRFVATLP
-534 RGLREELRE
+534 RGLGEELRE

-585 VRVGLARLLE
+585 VRVGIARLLE
-595 GRTSLVIA
+595 GRTGLVIA

-621 EIREA
+621 QIREA
-626 GGHAEL
+626 GRHAEL

-649 GRT
+649 ERT

>member
-1 MRDPEHEDEVL
+1 VNTTMRDFEPDDEVL
-12 GKAYDSRLMGRLWA
+12 GKAYDARLMRRLWA
-26 FTRPHSRL
+26 FTRPHAGL
-34 VLATCALFPAV
+34 VLATCALFPLLT
-45 ALLELSQPYLIKIAI
+45 LLELTQPYLVKIAI

-75 AALFLLVLVALYA
+75 AGLFLLVLIALYL
-88 LRATQA
+88 LRAAQA

-105 HDLRAALFA
+105 GDLRAALFA
-114 HLQRQDARFYDRS
+114 HLQRQDAKFFDRS
-127 PVGRLMTRVLND
+127 PVGRLMTRILND
-139 GEAIQELFTSGA
+139 GEAIQEMFTSGL
-151 VALLGDVVVLTGVVV
+151 VALVGDVVTLAGVVV

-181 LVPLLVLAAVYFR
+181 LVPLLVLAAGYFR

-231 ARERETFGQLSGAL
+231 EQERRAFGELSGSL
-245 RAGQFRSTFYDAS
+245 RRGQFRSTFYDAS

-264 ALGSAAVAL
+264 AIGSAAVAL

-278 GGQVVTGALTFGGL
+278 GGQVITGALTFGGL

-298 TGRFFLPI
+298 TSRFFLPI

-317 AAMVSAERIFALLD
+317 AAMVSAERVFGLLD
-331 TQPSITSPPRGNG
+331 SPPTITSP
-344 SSGMQLQGEAQPK
+344 A
-357 ASRADIRKDAP
+357 RAAAAP
-368 VATPPSADSS
+368 ARRDDPATPA
-378 SGVQS
+378 V
-383 LGEAQPKASRADT
+383 
-396 RKEAPVATPQTPAIE
+396 E
-411 FRNVWFAYEG
+411 FKNVWFAYEG
-421 EQWVLRDC
+421 EEWVLRDC
-429 SFTLASGERVAL
+429 SFTLARGERVAL

-449 TTIARLMIRA
+449 TTIARLMMRA
-459 YDVVRGRVLVD
+459 HDVTRGRVLVD
-470 GVDVREWNLQTL
+470 GVDVREWALPTL
-482 RRHVGLVPQEVFL
+482 RRHVGLIPQEPFL
-495 FSGTVEDNLRLA
+495 FTGTVEDNLRLA
-507 GNGAVDR
+507 DGGVDR
-514 PAIERALE
+514 PAVERALA

-534 RGLREELRE
+534 RGLGEELRE

-580 ESEAL
+580 ESEAM

-621 EIREA
+621 RIRESGA
-626 GGHAEL
+626 HAEL

-649 GRT
+649 GRG

>member
-1 MRDPEHEDEVL
+1 MREPEQEDEVL
-12 GKAYDSRLMGRLWA
+12 GKAYDARLMRRLWA
-26 FTRPHSRL
+26 FTRPHIRL
-34 VLATCALFPAV
+34 VLATGALFPAV

-68 WAGLGGV
+68 WTGLGGV
-75 AALFLLVLVALYA
+75 AALFLLVLLALYA

-181 LVPLLVLAAVYFR
+181 LVPLLVLAAAYFR
-194 LRARDSYRVVRTRLA
+194 VRARDSYRVVRTRLA
-209 RMNAF
+209 RMNTF

-231 ARERETFGQLSGAL
+231 ARERETFAQLSGAL

-331 TQPSITSPPRGNG
+331 THPSVTSPH
-344 SSGMQLQGEAQPK
+344 S
-357 ASRADIRKDAP
+357 
-368 VATPPSADSS
+368 
-378 SGVQS
+378 
-383 LGEAQPKASRADT
+383 
-396 RKEAPVATPQTPAIE
+396 RKEAPVAAPQTPAIE

-429 SFTLASGERVAL
+429 SFTLAPGERVAL

-459 YDVVRGRVLVD
+459 YDVTRGRVLAD
-470 GVDVREWNLQTL
+470 GVDVRDWDLQTL

-507 GNGAVDR
+507 GNGDADR

-534 RGLREELRE
+534 RGLGEELRE

-561 IIYNPRVLALDEAT
+561 VIYNPRVLALDEAT

-580 ESEAL
+580 ESEAQ

-626 GGHAEL
+626 GGHAAL
-632 LALGG
+632 LAQGG

>member
-1 MRDPEHEDEVL
+1 
-12 GKAYDSRLMGRLWA
+12 
-26 FTRPHSRL
+26 
-34 VLATCALFPAV
+34 
-45 ALLELSQPYLIKIAI
+45 
-60 DDHILRRD
+60 
-68 WAGLGGV
+68 
-75 AALFLLVLVALYA
+75 
-88 LRATQA
+88 
-94 YLTQLT
+94 
-100 GQRVI
+100 
-105 HDLRAALFA
+105 
-114 HLQRQDARFYDRS
+114 
-127 PVGRLMTRVLND
+127 
-139 GEAIQELFTSGA
+139 
-151 VALLGDVVVLTGVVV
+151 VVTLTGVVV

-181 LVPLLVLAAVYFR
+181 LVPVLVIAAGYFR
-194 LRARDSYRVVRTRLA
+194 LRARASYRVVRTRLA
-209 RMNAF
+209 RLNAF

-231 ARERETFGQLSGAL
+231 ARERQLFGDLSGAL
-245 RAGQFRSTFYDAS
+245 RHGQFRSTFYDAS

-317 AAMVSAERIFALLD
+317 AATVSAERVFGLLD
-331 TQPSITSPPRGNG
+331 TEPTITSPP
-344 SSGMQLQGEAQPK
+344 P
-357 ASRADIRKDAP
+357 RAEPSAGAG
-368 VATPPSADSS
+368 ATPRP
-378 SGVQS
+378 
-383 LGEAQPKASRADT
+383 
-396 RKEAPVATPQTPAIE
+396 PAVE

-429 SFTLASGERVAL
+429 SFRLAPGEDVAL

-449 TTIARLMIRA
+449 TTIARLLIRA
-459 YDVVRGRVLVD
+459 YDVTRGQVLVD
-470 GVDVREWNLQTL
+470 GVDVREWDLRTL
-482 RRHVGLVPQEVFL
+482 RRHVGLIPQEVFL

-507 GNGAVDR
+507 GDAPVDAAAVDR
-514 PAIERALE
+514 AL
-522 AANAERFVAALP
+522 AAAGADRFVATLP
-534 RGLREELRE
+534 RGRGEELRE
-543 RGVNLSQGQRQ
+543 RGLNLSQGQRQ

-585 VRVGLARLLE
+585 VRVGIARLVE

-621 EIREA
+621 QIREA
-626 GGHAEL
+626 GRHAEL

-649 GRT
+649 ERT

>member
-1 MRDPEHEDEVL
+1 MNGE
-12 GKAYDSRLMGRLWA
+12 KARALQVSIGSDAAAPQTSRESWK
-26 FTRPHSRL
+26 
-34 VLATCALFPAV
+34 VLA
-45 ALLELSQPYLIKIAI
+45 
-60 DDHILRRD
+60 R
-68 WAGLGGV
+68 
-75 AALFLLVLVALYA
+75 
-88 LRATQA
+88 
-94 YLTQLT
+94 
-100 GQRVI
+100 
-105 HDLRAALFA
+105 
-114 HLQRQDARFYDRS
+114 
-127 PVGRLMTRVLND
+127 
-139 GEAIQELFTSGA
+139 
-151 VALLGDVVVLTGVVV
+151 
-166 IMLGMNW
+166 
-173 KLALVTFA
+173 
-181 LVPLLVLAAVYFR
+181 
-194 LRARDSYRVVRTRLA
+194 
-209 RMNAF
+209 
-214 LQESLQGM
+214 
-222 SVIQLFARE
+222 
-231 ARERETFGQLSGAL
+231 
-245 RAGQFRSTFYDAS
+245 
-258 LYATVE
+258 
-264 ALGSAAVAL
+264 
-273 LLWYG
+273 
-278 GGQVVTGALTFGGL
+278 
-292 VAFLEY
+292 AFLEY
-298 TGRFFLPI
+298 TARFFLPI

-344 SSGMQLQGEAQPK
+344 SSGMQLQ
-357 ASRADIRKDAP
+357 
-368 VATPPSADSS
+368 
-378 SGVQS
+378 
-383 LGEAQPKASRADT
+383 GEAQPKASRADT

-459 YDVVRGRVLVD
+459 YDVTRGRVLVD
-470 GVDVREWNLQTL
+470 GVDVREWNLETL